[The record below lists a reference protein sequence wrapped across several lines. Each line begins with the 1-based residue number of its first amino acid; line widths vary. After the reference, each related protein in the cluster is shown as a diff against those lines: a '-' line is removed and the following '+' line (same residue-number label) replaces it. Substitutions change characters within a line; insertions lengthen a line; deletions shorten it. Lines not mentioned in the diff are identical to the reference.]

1 MNLGKYKY
9 FEAAKIIPIKPFF
22 VFFSIVQIDMK
33 LLETIC
39 LAQFRI
45 TLSNDNARHQL
56 FASPRIEIINS
67 VQVVC
72 ISKITFNTHDK

>member
-1 MNLGKYKY
+1 MNLGKNKY
-9 FEAAKIIPIKPFF
+9 FEAAKNHPNKTIFCILF
-22 VFFSIVQIDMK
+22 IVQIHMK

-56 FASPRIEIINS
+56 FASPRIMARQGEIFFKDLIR
-67 VQVVC
+67 
-72 ISKITFNTHDK
+72 